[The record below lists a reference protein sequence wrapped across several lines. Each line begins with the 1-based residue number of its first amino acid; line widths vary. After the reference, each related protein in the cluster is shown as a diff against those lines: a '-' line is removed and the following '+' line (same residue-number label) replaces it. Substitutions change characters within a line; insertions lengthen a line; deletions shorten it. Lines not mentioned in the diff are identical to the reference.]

1 MSHNQPPLALN
12 FFFFQTTI
20 LLTVSFNS
28 ERLTLPLWR
37 SISSLNLML
46 PKEERRAMLLRL
58 YNDESPLIDH
68 SQQRRAPDASAA
80 AKPEGETI
88 ADSDGG
94 VALNADVDEE
104 IVDADA
110 AAIATEDDVRA
121 QAQVVADEDAKDD
134 AAPERIGEGDEFN
147 TTV

>member
-1 MSHNQPPLALN
+1 MS
-12 FFFFQTTI
+12 I
-20 LLTVSFNS
+20 LLTASFHS

-68 SQQRRAPDASAA
+68 SQQRRQPDASAA
-80 AKPEGETI
+80 KAAEGETI

-94 VALNADVDEE
+94 VALNADDDEE
-104 IVDADA
+104 IADPDATD
-110 AAIATEDDVRA
+110 IATEDRVRA
-121 QAQVVADEDAKDD
+121 QAQVGADEDARDG
-134 AAPERIGEGDEFN
+134 AAPERVGEGDEFN